1 MRAVWTQEG
10 TAGMERKG
18 VQSLSGG
25 GVSLGVGSVSILV
38 VLIGCS
44 SGFWCHSFINTG
56 RAGYVWGAP
65 EDFS

>member
-10 TAGMERKG
+10 TAGMDRKG

-38 VLIGCS
+38 V
-44 SGFWCHSFINTG
+44 
-56 RAGYVWGAP
+56 
-65 EDFS
+65 